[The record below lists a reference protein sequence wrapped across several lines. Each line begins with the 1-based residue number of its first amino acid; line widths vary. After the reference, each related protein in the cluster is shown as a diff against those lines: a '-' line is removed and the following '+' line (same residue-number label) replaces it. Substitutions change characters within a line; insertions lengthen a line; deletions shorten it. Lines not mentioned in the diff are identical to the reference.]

1 MTGSVLAEAAALAAR
16 GETFVLATVVWRRA
30 PSSGQIGSKALV
42 LPDGSMRGWLGG
54 ACATPAVRR
63 EATSALADGR
73 ARLLLLGVPAE
84 IADTFGDGVEVI
96 PMACGSEGAL
106 AVYLEPVV
114 PAPLV
119 VAVGDSPAVST
130 LAGLAR
136 ELGWRVAVALGADDF
151 DTAAVDSG
159 TAVVVATQGH
169 DDEAALQ
176 AALRTPA
183 GYIGLVASRQ
193 RAEVTFGYLRDR
205 GVAEEDLDRVQ
216 APAGIN
222 LGSTDHSEIAV
233 AVLAEL
239 VARRARGELRAPV
252 AAPAAPA
259 TAVDPVCGMTVE
271 IATAR
276 WTLERDGQTWYFCNP
291 GCLKAFESTG
301 HASSP
306 EHVGMPGMGPPNRRG
321 HGDVVS
327 D

>member
-1 MTGSVLAEAAALAAR
+1 VTGSMIAEAAALTAR
-16 GETFVLATVVWRRA
+16 GEQFVLATVVWRRA
-30 PSSGQIGSKALV
+30 PSSGQVGSKAIV

-73 ARLLLLGVPAE
+73 SRLLLLGVPEEVAT
-84 IADTFGDGVEVI
+84 ALGDGVEVI

-130 LAGLAR
+130 LAGLVR
-136 ELGWRVAVALGADDF
+136 EVGWRAAVAPGADDI
-151 DTAAVDSG
+151 DANAIDG
-159 TAVVVATQGH
+159 RAAVVVATQGH

-183 GYIGLVASRQ
+183 GYIGLIASRQ

-205 GVAEEDLDRVQ
+205 GVAEADLARVQ
-216 APAGIN
+216 APAGLD
-222 LGSTDHSEIAV
+222 LGSTDHREIAV

-239 VARRARGELRAPV
+239 VARRARGELRPAPI
-252 AAPAAPA
+252 AAPAAD
-259 TAVDPVCGMTVE
+259 TAVDPVCGMSVE

-291 GCLKAFESTG
+291 GCLETFK
-301 HASSP
+301 SSVSHD
-306 EHVGMPGMGPPNRRG
+306 HVGLAGHDPGKPT
-321 HGDVVS
+321 
-327 D
+327 